1 MRNYW
6 VFNIGTGEYAPPE
19 DWLAAWRHHTEE
31 MWFPPN
37 KRPSGVRAGDRAV
50 IHGSLRR
57 GFLAVV
63 EIISS
68 EPETNRAPKAEDRKR
83 WPYKL
88 RYKILV
94 AIRADNLA
102 PSLEDVG
109 WENTLRLRRNPHVS
123 IDSDMYERISRAI
136 VAAADRA
143 VAA

>member
-1 MRNYW
+1 MRDYW
-6 VFNIGTGEYAPPE
+6 VFNIGTGDTAPPA
-19 DWLAAWRHHTEE
+19 DWLATWRHHTQE

-50 IHGSLRR
+50 INGSLRR

-63 EIISS
+63 EIVST
-68 EPETNRAPKAEDRKR
+68 EPEANDAPKGEDRKR

-94 AIRADNLA
+94 AIRADDYA

-109 WENTLRLRRNPHVS
+109 WENTLRLRRQPHVK
-123 IDSDMYERISRAI
+123 IDREMYERISRAI
-136 VAAADRA
+136 VEAAGRA